1 MEYDING
8 GGRSQNERTVKNN
21 KKKHLQV
28 MSLCRTLYVFVL
40 FCFFLLR
47 VTHHPSSLSSNEL
60 TSFNSSGK
68 PMRLVFVGSYFKN
81 ATCRICLG
89 PWKLIFLCPLSH
101 TSLCKLPAEYHPLPW
116 RCVGN
121 SPFVAWWKWAE
132 SLNKSEHS

>member
-1 MEYDING
+1 MGEG
-8 GGRSQNERTVKNN
+8 GVKMRGQLKTTIKKTSTSDVSMQNT
-21 KKKHLQV
+21 
-28 MSLCRTLYVFVL
+28 LCVCFVL
-40 FCFFLLR
+40 FFSAKSN
-47 VTHHPSSLSSNEL
+47 SSSFPLSSNEL

-68 PMRLVFVGSYFKN
+68 PVRLVFVGSYFKS